1 MAFRPLIW
9 IFLILIIVTPL
20 QASDIKLN
28 PNHPSSYKVVKGDTL
43 WDISGRFLQQ
53 PWRWQEVWKKNPQ
66 IKNPDL
72 IYPGDLITLTYV
84 DGQPVLQVQRN
95 GAGSIA
101 GQGSRSFSGNDNKLR
116 PEIRSSAVSEAIT
129 VIPVETVRPFITK
142 PEVVSATKLD
152 ESPYIVA
159 LSDKRVIAGAGD
171 KIYVRSIEAGDH
183 NSYLIYHKGEVY
195 TDPESKEIL
204 GYEAKYIAN
213 TELVRYGDPAT
224 LKIIKARQE
233 VAEGDRLLP
242 VSSASIQFNYFPH
255 APQKLIEGHI
265 ISVMDGVS
273 LIGQYSVIVLDR
285 GIKDGVEVGHVME
298 INQFGGSVLDKVSA
312 PRDDKVKLPDERAG
326 ILMVFRTFERV
337 SYALVMS
344 AHKTI
349 HVTDTVRTPDF

>member
-53 PWRWQEVWKKNPQ
+53 PWRWKEVWKKNPQ

-72 IYPGDLITLTYV
+72 IYPGDLITLTYI

-95 GAGSIA
+95 GAGSK
-101 GQGSRSFSGNDNKLR
+101 GRRSFTGKDSKLY

-142 PEVVSATKLD
+142 PEVVSATTLED
-152 ESPYIVA
+152 SPYVVA
-159 LSDKRVIAGAGD
+159 LTDHRVIAGAGD
-171 KIYVRSIEAGDH
+171 KIYVRSIDSGDH
-183 NSYLIYHKGEVY
+183 NSYLIYQKGEVY
-195 TDPESKEIL
+195 KDPESKEIL
-204 GYEAKYIAN
+204 GYEAKFVAN

-224 LKIIKARQE
+224 LMITKAKEE
-233 VAEGDRLLP
+233 VSVGDRLLP

-255 APQKLIEGHI
+255 ASQTPIDGHI
-265 ISVMDGVS
+265 IAVMGGVS
-273 LIGQYSVIVLDR
+273 LIGQYSVIVIDR
-285 GIKDGVEVGHVME
+285 GTQDGIEVGHVME
-298 INQFGGSVLDKVSA
+298 INQFGRSILDKVSA
-312 PRDDKVKLPDERAG
+312 SRDDKVKLPDERAG
-326 ILMVFRTFERV
+326 IMMVFRTFERV

-344 AHKTI
+344 ASKTI
-349 HVTDTVRTPDF
+349 HVTDVVRSPRY